1 MQQKNNLELALHD
14 LKYSRISAERTAYEW
29 IGPIAESIASAP
41 KKNDGDVA
49 YLDQGKFAAT
59 MTKELTPLLWYRDD
73 PEFKNII
80 RQAKVWKVILLAMQQ
95 TKDIHSEAMPHILN
109 ILAHKLINPKATA
122 ILQYALF
129 MAKDLGT
136 LDEEDE
142 EDDNKLNSFCSKLAA
157 MSNASLGTI
166 PVISKK
172 EIFCNQRQICLYNQL
187 LKNGYTQA
195 EITTKM
201 LATYDLLE
209 QEFEY
214 ADQLSSSWATRHQK
228 TDQEQTLLQ
237 TQLLNMLATSVLL
250 QDTSINPKQKII
262 AAAEN
267 LIGNTIILDGV
278 DDQLL
283 NAIIKGRQDDEDKSH
298 KPMNIADNE
307 YEEEEFYDPLEQDQ
321 DEEEEFHDALDQ
333 DSEDEEDE
341 EDEEEESAL
350 SGYDY
355 GLIYGEQSNS
365 GISYDSG
372 EEGYDDDAEELI
384 RRYEAINLH
393 SIEESAA
400 LSRQKQIIADTASR
414 SSRIQNLVVELLRE
428 GFLDSSFEA
437 LLVADETT
445 KEALTLVISNTIK
458 SLSTDGLSNFGL
470 DLPAD
475 SKLWPISNSS
485 NTILQHQKYHHDK
498 EYKSILTALE
508 PDITSL
514 LPLIAAP
521 GLRDKLINLVEAV
534 LEPKPDKMY
543 YVYAG
548 IIALINPNIRPN
560 TTPNI
565 IPASSESP
573 ERKIAAM
580 LSSGDT
586 PKHISNLI
594 LAILH
599 NKFDLKTTNGKPLLQ
614 MLEPALTVILK
625 SALVQQKTH
634 EPLMRLFRE
643 LHNETIAGNQTLTLL
658 KSPHNMT
665 HIQIAKFLSLSTKEQ
680 AKSDIP
686 ENTRTLLQKQI
697 LFKKES
703 AIRRNNAIIHI
714 IGSLPFITILDVH
727 RTILFGSNSIFMKM
741 TYPIQITLLTLCL
754 PIIASLPT
762 IVSTMEYMAQPSNRS
777 GNIGKGKDPLPSQ
790 ELNSF
795 KTKGP
800 KDDPNE
806 SGRIKSPETPRSSTE
821 AKTGQDSSSSSHQP

>member
-95 TKDIHSEAMPHILN
+95 TTDIHSEAMPHILN

-333 DSEDEEDE
+333 DPEDEEDE
-341 EDEEEESAL
+341 EKESAL
-350 SGYDY
+350 SDYDY

>member
-1 MQQKNNLELALHD
+1 
-14 LKYSRISAERTAYEW
+14 
-29 IGPIAESIASAP
+29 
-41 KKNDGDVA
+41 
-49 YLDQGKFAAT
+49 
-59 MTKELTPLLWYRDD
+59 
-73 PEFKNII
+73 
-80 RQAKVWKVILLAMQQ
+80 
-95 TKDIHSEAMPHILN
+95 
-109 ILAHKLINPKATA
+109 
-122 ILQYALF
+122 
-129 MAKDLGT
+129 
-136 LDEEDE
+136 
-142 EDDNKLNSFCSKLAA
+142 
-157 MSNASLGTI
+157 MS
-166 PVISKK
+166 
-172 EIFCNQRQICLYNQL
+172 
-187 LKNGYTQA
+187 
-195 EITTKM
+195 
-201 LATYDLLE
+201 D
-209 QEFEY
+209 
-214 ADQLSSSWATRHQK
+214 
-228 TDQEQTLLQ
+228 
-237 TQLLNMLATSVLL
+237 
-250 QDTSINPKQKII
+250 
-262 AAAEN
+262 
-267 LIGNTIILDGV
+267 
-278 DDQLL
+278 
-283 NAIIKGRQDDEDKSH
+283 
-298 KPMNIADNE
+298 
-307 YEEEEFYDPLEQDQ
+307 
-321 DEEEEFHDALDQ
+321 
-333 DSEDEEDE
+333 
-341 EDEEEESAL
+341 
-350 SGYDY
+350 YDY
-355 GLIYGEQSNS
+355 RLIYGEQSNS
-365 GISYDSG
+365 GISYDSE

-400 LSRQKQIIADTASR
+400 LSRQKQIIADTAPR

-428 GFLDSSFEA
+428 GFLDSSFES

-445 KEALTLVISNTIK
+445 KKELTLIISNAIK

-470 DLPAD
+470 ALPAD

-548 IIALINPNIRPN
+548 IIALINPNTTPN

-573 ERKIAAM
+573 ELKIAAM

-703 AIRRNNAIIHI
+703 AIRRNNAITHI

-762 IVSTMEYMAQPSNRS
+762 IASTMEYMAQPSNRS
-777 GNIGKGKDPLPSQ
+777 ENIGKGKDPLPSQ

-795 KTKGP
+795 KTEGP

>member
-14 LKYSRISAERTAYEW
+14 LKCSRISAERTAYEW
-29 IGPIAESIASAP
+29 IGPVVESIASAP

-95 TKDIHSEAMPHILN
+95 TTDIHSEAMPHILN

-129 MAKDLGT
+129 MAKDLDT
-136 LDEEDE
+136 L
-142 EDDNKLNSFCSKLAA
+142 DDNKLNGFCSKLAA

-172 EIFCNQRQICLYNQL
+172 EIFCNQRQISLYNQL
-187 LKNGYTQA
+187 LSNGYTQE

-214 ADQLSSSWATRHQK
+214 TDQLSSSWATRYQK

-250 QDTSINPKQKII
+250 QDRSINPKQKII

-267 LIGNTIILDGV
+267 LIGNTIILD
-278 DDQLL
+278 DANDELL
-283 NAIIKGRQDDEDKSH
+283 NAIIKRRQEEKEEGLHHALKQDPE
-298 KPMNIADNE
+298 NE
-307 YEEEEFYDPLEQDQ
+307 E
-321 DEEEEFHDALDQ
+321 DEEEEFHDALKQ
-333 DSEDEEDE
+333 DPES
-341 EDEEEESAL
+341 EEEESVL
-350 SGYDY
+350 SDYDY
-355 GLIYGEQSNS
+355 RLIYGEQSNS

-384 RRYEAINLH
+384 QSYEAINLR

-445 KEALTLVISNTIK
+445 KKELTLVISNTIK
-458 SLSTDGLSNFGL
+458 SLSTNGLSNFGL

-485 NTILQHQKYHHDK
+485 NTILQYQKYHHDK

-508 PDITSL
+508 PDITRL

-560 TTPNI
+560 TTPNT

-573 ERKIAAM
+573 ELKIAAM

-599 NKFDLKTTNGKPLLQ
+599 NRFDLKTTNGKPLLQ

-762 IVSTMEYMAQPSNRS
+762 IASTMEYMAQPSNRS
-777 GNIGKGKDPLPSQ
+777 GNIGKGKAPLPSQ

-795 KTKGP
+795 KTEGP

-806 SGRIKSPETPRSSTE
+806 SGRIKSPETPRPSTE